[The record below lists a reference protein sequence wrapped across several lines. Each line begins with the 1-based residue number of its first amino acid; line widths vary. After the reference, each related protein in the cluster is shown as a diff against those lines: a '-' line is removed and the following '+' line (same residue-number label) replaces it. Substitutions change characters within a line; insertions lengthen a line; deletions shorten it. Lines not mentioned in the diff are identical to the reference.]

1 MAQNK
6 SHKKWI
12 RVTLPGSVTMFTKM
26 ARRRGQRTGT
36 LINRSGSWLLRY
48 YVDGTE
54 IDPKTL
60 KLKRDR
66 VTVTIAQS
74 QGPGAVGIREARRIA
89 WDEWLSRL
97 DQAHTRPS
105 SAKTF
110 LEFVNQRY
118 RPDVIAY
125 LKPSTQAFAESILR
139 RHVMPLL
146 GTTTL
151 REITPAHIQAVI
163 NSRKS
168 LSPQTL
174 THIRN
179 RIGAVLRHAKAH
191 QWFFGEIPTTAVR
204 LPAMQREERRAL
216 TWSQVCHLANAL
228 PEPCATLVIF
238 LAVTGLRIGEAM
250 GLRWKR
256 LNLTQDM
263 QIVDTEIIP
272 PMSLLVRENY
282 VMGRYQTLKTASSL
296 RTVPIPE
303 WFAPRL
309 NSLARASSSLIPD
322 GSVFCNTSGV
332 TPTDQHNLA
341 ARVLKPAARALGM
354 PWVSWHC
361 MRHTYSTL
369 AEQAKFSTVERMKIM
384 GHSSSIVNL
393 GYTHPELSLI
403 RDRLEQMVNP
413 SLLQ

>member
-1 MAQNK
+1 
-6 SHKKWI
+6 
-12 RVTLPGSVTMFTKM
+12 MFTKM
-26 ARRRGQRTGT
+26 ARRRSQ
-36 LINRSGSWLLRY
+36 RSGELIPRGPSWLLRY

-54 IDPKTL
+54 FDPKTG
-60 KLKRDR
+60 KLKRER
-66 VTVTIAQS
+66 VTVTLAPRT
-74 QGPGAVGIREARRIA
+74 GPGAVGIRQARRIA
-89 WDEWLSRL
+89 WDEWLSKL

-110 LEFVNQRY
+110 GEFVNQRY

-125 LKPSTQAFAESILR
+125 LKPSTRAFAESILR
-139 RHVMPLL
+139 RHVIPLL
-146 GTTTL
+146 GTTPL
-151 REITPAHIQAVI
+151 REITPASIQAVV
-163 NSRKS
+163 NSKKS

-191 QWFFGEIPTTAVR
+191 GWFFGEIPTTAVR
-204 LPAMQREERRAL
+204 LPEMQRKERRAL
-216 TWSQVCHLANAL
+216 TWTQVCELSRIL

-238 LAVTGLRIGEAM
+238 LALSGLRIGEAM

-256 LNLTQDM
+256 LNLSHEA

-282 VMGRYQTLKTASSL
+282 VMGRYGTLKTPTSR

-309 NSLARASSSLIPD
+309 AALVGPNFTPNITAVPVFANLS
-322 GSVFCNTSGV
+322 GSA
-332 TPTDQHNLA
+332 PIDQHNLA

-354 PWVSWHC
+354 PWISYHC
-361 MRHTYSTL
+361 LRHTYSTL
-369 AEQAKFSTVERMKIM
+369 AEQAKFSTTERMKIM
-384 GHSSSIVNL
+384 GHASSTVNM
-393 GYTHPELSLI
+393 GYTHPELDLM
-403 RDRLEQMVNP
+403 RDRIELMVD
-413 SLLQ
+413 SKLLN